1 MFEDSHLSH
10 LHLQTFS
17 REELKVLGDLAEEKS
32 TAIESSNEG
41 LCVVV
46 WDIEDYLKEVDR

>member
-10 LHLQTFS
+10 FHLQTFS
-17 REELKVLGDLAEEKS
+17 REGWKVLGDLAKEKS
-32 TAIESSNEG
+32 IAIESSNEG

-46 WDIEDYLKEVDR
+46 WDIEDYLKEADR

>member
-10 LHLQTFS
+10 FHLQTFN
-17 REELKVLGDLAEEKS
+17 REELKVLGDLPEEKII
-32 TAIESSNEG
+32 AIESSNEG
-41 LCVVV
+41 LCLVV

>member
-10 LHLQTFS
+10 FHLQTFN
-17 REELKVLGDLAEEKS
+17 REELKVLGDLPEEK
-32 TAIESSNEG
+32 TIAIESSNEG
-41 LCVVV
+41 LCLVV